1 MAFISKA
8 VIKSSMS
15 LTELRPA
22 LHALPRQEKFMLVQE
37 LLAELAQHED
47 LTKAGLVL
55 ENAYHLWT
63 PSENHEAAASL
74 LKLLE
79 KDKAG
84 KV

>member
-1 MAFISKA
+1 
-8 VIKSSMS
+8 
-15 LTELRPA
+15 
-22 LHALPRQEKFMLVQE
+22 MLVQE

-47 LTKAGLVL
+47 LTKAGPVL

-79 KDKAG
+79 EDKAG